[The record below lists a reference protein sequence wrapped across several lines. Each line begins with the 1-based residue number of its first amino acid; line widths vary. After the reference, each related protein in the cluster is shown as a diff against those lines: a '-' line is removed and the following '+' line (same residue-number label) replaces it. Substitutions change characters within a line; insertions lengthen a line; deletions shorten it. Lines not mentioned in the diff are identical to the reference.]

1 VGRQPLAQGRDVN
14 NSTSAMSLLWVRAQ
28 QEALPSAAPLIASF
42 AAVWMWFHVLAWRAP
57 LGFVLCWFVVFCV
70 GQHRVM
76 LRTRGREAAR
86 DRLASVLVLAGSL
99 GALVPLVFLFSF
111 IVQKGLAPLWRSVPG
126 FLTHDLRR
134 AGTQDPVTRGGFWH
148 AIIGSAEQVGF
159 ALAFVAPVALVTALY
174 LNELG
179 GRIAA
184 PVRFV
189 VDALSGVP
197 SIIAGLFIYV
207 LWVTQL
213 REQFSGLAGS
223 MAVMVLVLP
232 ILIRTFEEVLRLVP
246 GGLRE
251 AALALGAPEWKVA
264 LRIVVPTSAPGLV
277 TGLLLGTARAV
288 GETAPVLLTAFG
300 SEITNTNLFRAPQ
313 ADLPLSIYQQYRFQT
328 PNALDRAWAG
338 SLVLTLLVLML
349 FTLARLVI
357 GRAAKSG

>member
-1 VGRQPLAQGRDVN
+1 MRTFAGVTISRSLRDRAGEEAI
-14 NSTSAMSLLWVRAQ
+14 STG
-28 QEALPSAAPLIASF
+28 APLVASF
-42 AAVWMWFHVLAWRAP
+42 AATWVWFHLAAWHAP
-57 LGFVLCWFVVFCV
+57 LGLGLCWFILFCA
-70 GQHRVM
+70 GQHRVI
-76 LRTRGREAAR
+76 LRTKGREAAH

-99 GALVPLVFLFSF
+99 GALVPLAFLFSF
-111 IVQKGLAPLWRSVPG
+111 IVQKGVAPLSRSLPG
-126 FLTHDLRR
+126 FLTHDLRH

-148 AIIGSAEQVGF
+148 AILGSGEQVAL
-159 ALAFVAPVALVTALY
+159 ALAFAAPLALVTALY

-179 GRIAA
+179 GRIAG

-213 REQFSGLAGS
+213 HKQFSGLAGS
-223 MAVMVLVLP
+223 MAIVVLVLP

-264 LRIVVPTSAPGLV
+264 LHIVVPTSAPGLV

-300 SEITNTNLFRAPQ
+300 SEITNTNLFRGAQ
-313 ADLPLSIYQQYRFQT
+313 ADLPLAIYQQYKFQT

-338 SLVLTLLVLML
+338 SLILTLLVLIL
-349 FTLARLVI
+349 FTVARLVI
-357 GRAAKSG
+357 ARAAK